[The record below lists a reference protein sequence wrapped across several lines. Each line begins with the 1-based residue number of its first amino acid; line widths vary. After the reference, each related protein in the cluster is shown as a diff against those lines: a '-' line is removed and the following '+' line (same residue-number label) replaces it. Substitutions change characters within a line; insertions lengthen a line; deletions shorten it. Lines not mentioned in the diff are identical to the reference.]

1 MIAERSDLLDLRNKR
16 NYDSWKVG
24 FVRSPLWVR
33 SSWWPISVNKASTT
47 DFFLQKYT
55 SHDVFSN
62 APRIPPQKRTAY
74 RARSICFFGLI
85 FTILHRFVFQLKK
98 TFFSVAIF
106 IFIHSVQA
114 QIQSKKRNSLQ
125 NNNLQSQRS
134 KMKQMLISYFISS
147 PLHQYPSFHHYLKH
161 QTHLQICSEPVFW
174 LCKIIRILES
184 FFRNATC

>member
-1 MIAERSDLLDLRNKR
+1 MADSVKHSYIRQALADSCLIWQLSDLTAVRSDSCQSEK
-16 NYDSWKVG
+16 
-24 FVRSPLWVR
+24 F
-33 SSWWPISVNKASTT
+33 
-47 DFFLQKYT
+47 
-55 SHDVFSN
+55 
-62 APRIPPQKRTAY
+62 
-74 RARSICFFGLI
+74 ICFFGLI

>member
-1 MIAERSDLLDLRNKR
+1 MGKSMIIFA
-16 NYDSWKVG
+16 
-24 FVRSPLWVR
+24 FVNCPWVKNQ
-33 SSWWPISVNKASTT
+33 SSRFTIDNNFFGST
-47 DFFLQKYT
+47 YR
-55 SHDVFSN
+55 
-62 APRIPPQKRTAY
+62 AARY

>member
-1 MIAERSDLLDLRNKR
+1 M
-16 NYDSWKVG
+16 
-24 FVRSPLWVR
+24 
-33 SSWWPISVNKASTT
+33 
-47 DFFLQKYT
+47 
-55 SHDVFSN
+55 FSN

-134 KMKQMLISYFISS
+134 KMKQMLISYFIKSS
-147 PLHQYPSFHHYLKH
+147 LHQYPTFQNTISNIK
-161 QTHLQICSEPVFW
+161 QIFKFVPNQ
-174 LCKIIRILES
+174 
-184 FFRNATC
+184 FFRFAKSSEFYNHFFETLSAKIL

>member
-1 MIAERSDLLDLRNKR
+1 
-16 NYDSWKVG
+16 
-24 FVRSPLWVR
+24 
-33 SSWWPISVNKASTT
+33 
-47 DFFLQKYT
+47 
-55 SHDVFSN
+55 
-62 APRIPPQKRTAY
+62 
-74 RARSICFFGLI
+74 
-85 FTILHRFVFQLKK
+85 VFQLKK

-134 KMKQMLISYFISS
+134 KMKQTLISYFISS

>member
-1 MIAERSDLLDLRNKR
+1 M
-16 NYDSWKVG
+16 
-24 FVRSPLWVR
+24 
-33 SSWWPISVNKASTT
+33 NKASTT
-47 DFFLQKYT
+47 DVLLQKDT
-55 SHDVFSN
+55 SYDVFSN
-62 APRIPPQKRTAY
+62 AARIPPQKPTAY
-74 RARSICFFGLI
+74 RARSIFFFGLI

-125 NNNLQSQRS
+125 NNNLQSQ
-134 KMKQMLISYFISS
+134 MKQMLISYFISS

-184 FFRNATC
+184 FFSKRYLLRFLKKSMLQRAKI